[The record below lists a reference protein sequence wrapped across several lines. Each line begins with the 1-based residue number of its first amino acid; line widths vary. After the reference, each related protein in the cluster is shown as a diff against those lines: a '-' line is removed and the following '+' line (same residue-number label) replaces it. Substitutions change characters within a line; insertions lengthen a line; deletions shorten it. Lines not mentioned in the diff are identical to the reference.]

1 MLYIIEA
8 GNNDDRMKI
17 INSLNKS
24 DFRQFGNFKNVY
36 YQKIYYDNKK
46 PIGFIVAERHNEK
59 GKLVVDIS
67 LAVIPE
73 YRGKGLAYKMA
84 YEAIK
89 KLKKDK
95 NIYKI
100 YWGCE
105 KNNTA
110 SILLAKKLGF
120 EHDYDNDKYTVYK
133 MICNSDY
140 KNESTIFSDIEII

>member
-105 KNNTA
+105 KIIRHQYYQQKNWVLN
-110 SILLAKKLGF
+110 
-120 EHDYDNDKYTVYK
+120 
-133 MICNSDY
+133 MI
-140 KNESTIFSDIEII
+140 TITINIPYIK